1 MNHGVTL
8 DESTELME
16 ITQEMNVYHMTRM
29 YDLNKLTETL
39 EIDKIHLAL
48 KSCKGNRTQAANM
61 LGLKR
66 TSLLAKM
73 KKYGIT

>member
-1 MNHGVTL
+1 MNQGVTI
-8 DESTELME
+8 DESAELMQ
-16 ITQEMNVYHMTRM
+16 ITQDMHAYQMTRV

-48 KSCKGNRTQAANM
+48 QSCNGNRTQAANM